1 MKIRKLLCILCA
13 FSMLLAL
20 TACDNSASVLQLNG
34 KSCHVGLNAAVS
46 QLPAPYCSLNSEKP
60 VKAGAA
66 GEVSSGLDAIPYY
79 KCWVKNSGEKDCAF
93 QDATLTGFLM
103 IGGKPGD
110 MVYRGVTFGQ
120 TKEETEKKLNPY
132 EKSEEFNNS
141 TDEQAIQ
148 TVLYKKLG
156 EDWKDQVHI
165 IKYRFDHGYYLRV
178 TYLDEKVY
186 AMALI
191 YDTFMA

>member
-141 TDEQAIQ
+141 TD
-148 TVLYKKLG
+148 
-156 EDWKDQVHI
+156 WKDQVHI